1 MKDYKHKQLAFT
13 NWCIENKT
21 TIYIFIIMVTVAGLF
36 TYQNLP
42 KESFPEI
49 VVPQMVITTI
59 YPGTSPED
67 VENLITKP
75 IEKELKT
82 VKGVKKVTS
91 NSVQDF
97 SAVIVE
103 YNTGEEVAEAKQR
116 TQDAVDKARSELPND
131 LDEEPSVQELDFSEF
146 PVMQVNVSGNYPL
159 KKLKEFAEVMQDEIE
174 ALPQVRRADLI
185 GALEREIQ
193 INVDLYRMQ
202 AAGINF
208 GNIEQAVSSENV
220 NISGGDLNVNDVR
233 RTLRV
238 TGEFKNIKSL
248 ENIIIR
254 SSTGNT
260 VFLREIAS
268 VEDSYEERQ
277 DFARLDGNPVI
288 SLSVIKRSGENLI
301 EASDNI
307 QQLVQRMKAETFPE
321 GLNITITGDQSD
333 QTRTDL
339 HDLLNTIILGFI
351 FVVFVLMFFMGTR
364 DAIFVALSVPLSS
377 LLAFLI
383 LALIDYFSPGL
394 SLTLNFMV
402 MFAFLLGLGIVVD
415 DAIVV
420 IENTHR
426 IFNNED
432 IPIKEAAKKA
442 AGEVFIPVL
451 SGTITTIAPFVPLLF
466 WPGLIGEFMKFLPI
480 TLIATLF
487 ASLVVAYVMNP
498 VFAVSFMKKHD
509 EETSGS
515 ARTLLKPLLIMGI
528 IAVISYFFSIG
539 LGNFVVFLM
548 LLYVVN
554 HYVFSPLIYK
564 FQHNLWP
571 RLMYHYRR
579 LISFAISG
587 RRPVYFLMGV
597 FGLLV
602 FTFFVF
608 VTFMPKVEFFPSGEP
623 NFVYV
628 YNQMPIGTD
637 ATKTDSITKILE
649 QRVNKVLAPYRGVVT
664 SVISNVGI
672 GAGDPM
678 NPDLTVTPHKSKLTV
693 AFVKFEERL
702 DVSTR
707 KILEEIRA
715 SVQGIPGTEISV
727 EQESGGPPVGKPIS
741 IEIAGADFDQLLKIQ
756 GMVRNAIARAG
767 IQGIEELKSDLVLNK
782 PEIIVD
788 IDREKAAREGIS
800 TAQIALEIRTALY
813 GKEVSQ
819 YREAKDEYPIMVRL
833 DTSYRNRMENI
844 LAMNIS
850 YLDMA
855 SGRFRQVPLNA
866 VADVQYGTSFSS
878 INRKNQERLVTLSS
892 NVLTGYNANEIV
904 GQVQEVVNE
913 LDLPTGYTIKMGGE
927 QEDQQETFLFLV
939 AALVAAAS
947 LIFVVLVTQFNS
959 VSKPLIIFTTILFS
973 FIGVLLGFVVFN
985 MTFSILMT
993 GVGIVAL
1000 AGIVVKNGI
1009 ILIEFTDELRSRGYD
1024 LHTAVVEGG
1033 AIRLNPVILTAS
1045 AAVLGLI
1052 PLAIGLNINFVSL
1065 FTHLNPEIFIG
1076 GQSSVFW
1083 GPLAWTIIFGLT
1095 FSTFL
1100 TLVIVPVMYTLVE
1113 RVKLRVKKRRENEV
1127 LA

>member
-1 MKDYKHKQLAFT
+1 MVMREHKGLAFT

-21 TIYIFIIMVTVAGLF
+21 TVYIFIIMVTIAGVF

-42 KESFPEI
+42 KESYPEI
-49 VVPQMVITTI
+49 VVPQMVVTTFN
-59 YPGTSPED
+59 YGTSPED

-82 VKGVKKVTS
+82 VKGIKKVTS
-91 NSVQDF
+91 NSIQDL

-103 YNTGEEVAEAKQR
+103 FNTGEDVAEAKQR
-116 TQDAVDKARSELPND
+116 TKDAVDKARTELPDD
-131 LDEEPSVQELDFSEF
+131 LDQEPDVQELDFSEF
-146 PVMQVNVSGNYPL
+146 PVMQVNVSGNFPL
-159 KKLKEFAEVMQDEIE
+159 KKLKEFAEVLQDEIE

-185 GALEREIQ
+185 GALNREIQ

-208 GNIEQAVSSENV
+208 SNIQQAVAGENI

-248 ENIIIR
+248 QDIVIR

-260 VFLREIAS
+260 VFLKEIAT

-277 DFARLDGNPVI
+277 DFARLNGNPVI
-288 SLSVIKRSGENLI
+288 SLSVIKRSGQNLI
-301 EASDNI
+301 EASDNV
-307 QQLVQRMKAETFPE
+307 QQIVERMKAETFPE

-339 HDLLNTIILGFI
+339 NDLLNTIILGFI
-351 FVVFVLMFFMGTR
+351 FVVLVLMFFMGTR
-364 DAIFVALSVPLSS
+364 DAIFVALSVPLSA

-383 LALIDYFSPGL
+383 LKVVGYFMPEIN
-394 SLTLNFMV
+394 LTLNFMV

-426 IFNNED
+426 IFNSEN
-432 IPIKEAAKKA
+432 ISIKDAAKKA

-498 VFAVSFMKKHD
+498 VFAVSFMTKHD
-509 EETSGS
+509 AES
-515 ARTLLKPLLIMGI
+515 AGDARKLIKPLLIMGV
-528 IAVISYFFSIG
+528 IAVLCYIGVGVG
-539 LGNFVVFLM
+539 LGNFIVFLM
-548 LLYVVN
+548 LIYVIN
-554 HYVFSPLIYK
+554 HYVFTPAIYK

-571 RLMYHYRR
+571 RFMHQYRR
-579 LISFAISG
+579 FISFAITG
-587 RRPVYFLMGV
+587 RRPVYFLLGV
-597 FGLLV
+597 IGLFI
-602 FTFFVF
+602 FTFGIFGAF
-608 VTFMPKVEFFPSGEP
+608 PPPVEFFPSGEP

-628 YNQMPIGTD
+628 YNKMPIGTD
-637 ATKTDSITKILE
+637 ATKTDSVTKLIE
-649 QRVNKVLAPYRGVVT
+649 ARVNKVLVPHKDIVT

-672 GAGDPM
+672 GAGDPI
-678 NPDLTVTPHKSKLTV
+678 NPDLTITPHKSKVTV

-702 DVSTR
+702 HVST
-707 KILEEIRA
+707 KEILEKIRA
-715 SVQGIPGTEISV
+715 SVQDIPGTELSV
-727 EQESGGPPVGKPIS
+727 EQESGGPQVGKPVS
-741 IEIAGADFDQLLKIQ
+741 IEMAGADFNELLKIQ
-756 GMVRNAIARAG
+756 RMVRAAIAKAG
-767 IQGIEELKSDLVLNK
+767 VQGIEELKSDLVLNK

-800 TAQIALEIRTALY
+800 TAQIAGEIRTALY
-813 GKEVSQ
+813 GLEVSQ

-833 DTSYRNRMENI
+833 DTTYRNRIEDI

-866 VADVQYGTSFSS
+866 VADVRYGTSFSS

-892 NVLTGYNANEIV
+892 NLLTGYNANEV
-904 GQVQEVVNE
+904 VAQVQEAINDLE
-913 LDLPTGYTIKMGGE
+913 LPAGYTIKMGGE
-927 QEDQQETFLFLV
+927 QEDQQETFLFLITALATAV
-939 AALVAAAS
+939 A
-947 LIFVVLVTQFNS
+947 LIFIVLVTQFNS
-959 VSKPLIIFTTILFS
+959 VSKPIIIFMTILFS
-973 FIGVLLGFVVFN
+973 FIGVLLGFIIFG
-985 MTFSILMT
+985 MTLSILMT

-1009 ILIEFTDELRSRGYD
+1009 ILIEFTDELRLRGKD
-1024 LHTAVVEGG
+1024 LRTAVIEGG
-1033 AIRLNPVILTAS
+1033 ATRLNPVILTA
-1045 AAVLGLI
+1045 AACVLGLI
-1052 PLAIGLNINFVSL
+1052 PLAIGLNVNFVSL

-1100 TLVIVPVMYTLVE
+1100 TLVIVPVMYMLVE
-1113 RVKLRVKKRRENEV
+1113 RVRQKMTRRSKV
-1127 LA
+1127 VA

>member
-1 MKDYKHKQLAFT
+1 
-13 NWCIENKT
+13 
-21 TIYIFIIMVTVAGLF
+21 
-36 TYQNLP
+36 
-42 KESFPEI
+42 
-49 VVPQMVITTI
+49 
-59 YPGTSPED
+59 
-67 VENLITKP
+67 
-75 IEKELKT
+75 
-82 VKGVKKVTS
+82 
-91 NSVQDF
+91 
-97 SAVIVE
+97 
-103 YNTGEEVAEAKQR
+103 
-116 TQDAVDKARSELPND
+116 
-131 LDEEPSVQELDFSEF
+131 
-146 PVMQVNVSGNYPL
+146 
-159 KKLKEFAEVMQDEIE
+159 
-174 ALPQVRRADLI
+174 
-185 GALEREIQ
+185 
-193 INVDLYRMQ
+193 
-202 AAGINF
+202 
-208 GNIEQAVSSENV
+208 
-220 NISGGDLNVNDVR
+220 
-233 RTLRV
+233 
-238 TGEFKNIKSL
+238 
-248 ENIIIR
+248 
-254 SSTGNT
+254 

-288 SLSVIKRSGENLI
+288 SLSVIKRSGQNLI

-307 QQLVQRMKAETFPE
+307 QQLVQRMKSETFPE

-339 HDLLNTIILGFI
+339 NDLLNTIILGFI

-383 LALIDYFSPGL
+383 LAIIDYFSPGL

-426 IFNNED
+426 IFNSED
-432 IPIKEAAKKA
+432 ITIKEAAKKA
-442 AGEVFIPVL
+442 AAEVFIPVV

-487 ASLVVAYVMNP
+487 ASLIVAYVMNP
-498 VFAVSFMKKHD
+498 VFAVSFMTRHD
-509 EETSGS
+509 NEGS
-515 ARTLLKPLLIMGI
+515 KDARQLIKPLLIMGI
-528 IAVISYFFSIG
+528 IAVIAYFINVG

-554 HYVFSPLIYK
+554 HYIFTPLIYK
-564 FQHNLWP
+564 FQHGLWP
-571 RLMYHYRR
+571 RLMHNYRR
-579 LISFAISG
+579 LISFAITG
-587 RRPVYFLMGV
+587 RRPVYFLIGV

-602 FTFFVF
+602 FTLFIFIA
-608 VTFMPKVEFFPSGEP
+608 FMPKVEFFPSGEP

-637 ATKTDSITKILE
+637 ATKTDSVTKLLE
-649 QRVNKVLAPYRGVVT
+649 TRVNKVLRPHRDIVT

-678 NPDLTVTPHKSKLTV
+678 NPDLTVTPHKSKITV

-702 DVSTR
+702 HSST
-707 KILEEIRA
+707 KEILEKIRA
-715 SVQGIPGTEISV
+715 NVQDIPGTEISV
-727 EQESGGPPVGKPIS
+727 EQESGGPPVGKPVS

-756 GMVRNAIARAG
+756 GIVRNAIAKAG

-788 IDREKAAREGIS
+788 IDREKAGREGIS
-800 TAQIALEIRTALY
+800 TAQIAGEIRTALY
-813 GKEVSQ
+813 GREVSQ

-833 DTSYRNRMENI
+833 DSTYRNRIENI
-844 LAMNIS
+844 LGMNIS

-866 VADVQYGTSFSS
+866 VANVHYGTSFSS

-904 GQVQEVVNE
+904 AQVQQVVDE
-913 LDLPTGYTIKMGGE
+913 LDLPTGYTIRMGGE

-939 AALVAAAS
+939 AALAAAAS
-947 LIFVVLVTQFNS
+947 LIFIVLVTQFNS
-959 VSKPLIIFTTILFS
+959 VSKPFIIFTTILFS
-973 FIGVLLGFVVFN
+973 FIGVLLGFVLFN

-1009 ILIEFTDELRSRGYD
+1009 ILIEFTEELRLRGYD

-1065 FTHLNPEIFIG
+1065 FTHFNPEIFIG

-1100 TLVIVPVMYTLVE
+1100 TLVIVPVMYMLVE
-1113 RVKLRVKKRRENEV
+1113 RVRLRVNKRKEV

>member
-1 MKDYKHKQLAFT
+1 MREHKGLAFT

-21 TIYIFIIMVTVAGLF
+21 TVYIFIIMVTIAGVF

-42 KESFPEI
+42 KESYPEI
-49 VVPQMVITTI
+49 VVPQMVVTTFN
-59 YPGTSPED
+59 YGTSPED

-82 VKGVKKVTS
+82 VKGIKKVTS
-91 NSVQDF
+91 NSIQDL

-103 YNTGEEVAEAKQR
+103 FNTGEDVAEAKQR
-116 TQDAVDKARSELPND
+116 TKDAVDKARTELPDD
-131 LDEEPSVQELDFSEF
+131 LDQEPDVQELDFSEF
-146 PVMQVNVSGNYPL
+146 PVMQVNVSGNFPL
-159 KKLKEFAEVMQDEIE
+159 KKLKEFAEVLQDEIE

-185 GALEREIQ
+185 GALNREIQ

-208 GNIEQAVSSENV
+208 SNIQQAVAGENI

-248 ENIIIR
+248 QDIVIR

-260 VFLREIAS
+260 VFLKEIAT

-277 DFARLDGNPVI
+277 DFARLNGNPVI
-288 SLSVIKRSGENLI
+288 SLSVIKRSGQNLI
-301 EASDNI
+301 EASDNV
-307 QQLVQRMKAETFPE
+307 QQIVERMKAETFPE

-339 HDLLNTIILGFI
+339 NDLLNTIILGFI
-351 FVVFVLMFFMGTR
+351 FVVLVLMFFMGTR
-364 DAIFVALSVPLSS
+364 DAIFVALSVPLSA

-383 LALIDYFSPGL
+383 LKVVGYFMPEIN
-394 SLTLNFMV
+394 LTLNFMV

-426 IFNNED
+426 IFNSEN
-432 IPIKEAAKKA
+432 ISIKDAAKKA

-498 VFAVSFMKKHD
+498 VFAVSFMTKHD
-509 EETSGS
+509 AES
-515 ARTLLKPLLIMGI
+515 AGDARKLIKPLLIMGV
-528 IAVISYFFSIG
+528 IAVLCYIGVGVG
-539 LGNFVVFLM
+539 LGNFIVFLM
-548 LLYVVN
+548 LIYVIN
-554 HYVFSPLIYK
+554 HYVFTPAIYK

-571 RLMYHYRR
+571 RFMHQYRR
-579 LISFAISG
+579 FISFAITG
-587 RRPVYFLMGV
+587 RRPVYFLLGV
-597 FGLLV
+597 IGLFI
-602 FTFFVF
+602 FTFGIFGAF
-608 VTFMPKVEFFPSGEP
+608 PPPVEFFPSGEP

-628 YNQMPIGTD
+628 YNKMPIGTD
-637 ATKTDSITKILE
+637 ATKTDSVTKLIE
-649 QRVNKVLAPYRGVVT
+649 ARVNKVLVPHKDIVT

-672 GAGDPM
+672 GAGDPI
-678 NPDLTVTPHKSKLTV
+678 NPDLTITPHKSKVTV

-702 DVSTR
+702 HVST
-707 KILEEIRA
+707 KEILEKIRA
-715 SVQGIPGTEISV
+715 SVQDIPGTELSV
-727 EQESGGPPVGKPIS
+727 EQESGGPQVGKPVS
-741 IEIAGADFDQLLKIQ
+741 IEMAGADFNELLKIQ
-756 GMVRNAIARAG
+756 RMVRAAIAKAG
-767 IQGIEELKSDLVLNK
+767 VQGIEELKSDLVLNK

-800 TAQIALEIRTALY
+800 TAQIAGEIRTALY
-813 GKEVSQ
+813 GLEVSQ

-833 DTSYRNRMENI
+833 DTTYRNRIEDI

-866 VADVQYGTSFSS
+866 VADVRYGTSFSS

-892 NVLTGYNANEIV
+892 NLLTGYNANEV
-904 GQVQEVVNE
+904 VAQVQEAINDLE
-913 LDLPTGYTIKMGGE
+913 LPAGYTIKMGGE
-927 QEDQQETFLFLV
+927 QEDQQETFLFLITALATAV
-939 AALVAAAS
+939 A
-947 LIFVVLVTQFNS
+947 LIFIVLVTQFNS
-959 VSKPLIIFTTILFS
+959 VSKPIIIFMTILFS
-973 FIGVLLGFVVFN
+973 FIGVLLGFIIFG
-985 MTFSILMT
+985 MTLSILMT

-1009 ILIEFTDELRSRGYD
+1009 ILIEFTDELRLRGKD
-1024 LHTAVVEGG
+1024 LRTAVIEGG
-1033 AIRLNPVILTAS
+1033 ATRLNPVILTA
-1045 AAVLGLI
+1045 AACVLGLI
-1052 PLAIGLNINFVSL
+1052 PLAIGLNVNFVSL

-1100 TLVIVPVMYTLVE
+1100 TLVIVPVMYMLVE
-1113 RVKLRVKKRRENEV
+1113 RVRQKMTRRSKV
-1127 LA
+1127 VA